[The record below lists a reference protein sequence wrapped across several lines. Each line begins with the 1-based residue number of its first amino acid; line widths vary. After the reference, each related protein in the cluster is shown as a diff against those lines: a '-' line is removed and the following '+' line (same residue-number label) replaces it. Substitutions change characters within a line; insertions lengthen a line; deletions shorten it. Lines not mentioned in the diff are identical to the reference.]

1 MNDYRLEHQYNF
13 TKILIVE
20 DILYSKRSLAKDFR
34 DIDCFVLSAK
44 TGKETIEKIIRYDP
58 DIITISHDLSDISI
72 KVLISEIIKY
82 ADRETTKL
90 ILISTREST
99 DHYTD
104 LVDAVITLPVDKGE
118 LERNVLELLS

>member
-1 MNDYRLEHQYNF
+1 MDDYRLESLYNF
-13 TKILIVE
+13 TKVLIIE

-34 DIDCFVLSAK
+34 DIDCFVISAK

-58 DIITISHDLSDISI
+58 DIITISHDLIDISL

-90 ILISTREST
+90 ILVSTRKST
-99 DHYTD
+99 DTYTN
-104 LVDAVITLPVDKGE
+104 LVDAVVTLPIDKKE
-118 LERNVLELLS
+118 LQNRVMELIP

>member
-1 MNDYRLEHQYNF
+1 MDDYRLEHLYNF
-13 TKILIVE
+13 TKVLIIE

-34 DIDCFVLSAK
+34 DIECFVISAT

-58 DIITISHDLSDISI
+58 DLITISHDLSDISI

-90 ILISTREST
+90 LMISTREST
-99 DHYTD
+99 DHFTD
-104 LVDAVITLPVDKGE
+104 LVDAILTLPIDKGE
-118 LERNVLELLS
+118 LEKKVLELLS

>member
-1 MNDYRLEHQYNF
+1 MDDYRLESLYNF
-13 TKILIVE
+13 TKVLIIE

-34 DIDCFVLSAK
+34 DIDCFVISAK

-58 DIITISHDLSDISI
+58 DIITISHDLIDISV

-90 ILISTREST
+90 ILVSTRKST
-99 DHYTD
+99 DTYTN
-104 LVDAVITLPVDKGE
+104 LVDAVVTLPIDKKE
-118 LERNVLELLS
+118 LQNRVMELIP